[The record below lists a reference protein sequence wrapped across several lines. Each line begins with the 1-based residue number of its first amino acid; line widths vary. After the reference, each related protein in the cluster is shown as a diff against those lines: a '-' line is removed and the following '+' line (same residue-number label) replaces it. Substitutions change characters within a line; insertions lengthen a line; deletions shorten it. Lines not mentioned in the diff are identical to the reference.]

1 MTEPLLSVNDLK
13 VSFDTKEGENQALRG
28 VSFNIYAGETIGIVG
43 ESGSGKSVTAKA
55 ILSLIAPPGRIW
67 NGSIRFRGKSL
78 TGISP
83 KQWRKIRGKQIAMI
97 FQDPM
102 TSLNPIKRIGDQMIE
117 IIRRHRG
124 MNKEDARQEA
134 IKQLQQVGIAQASTR
149 LHQYPHQF
157 SGGMRQRVMIAIA
170 LSCQP
175 ELIIADE
182 PTTAL
187 DVTIQS
193 QILYLLKQLKE
204 NSDTTIALIT
214 HDLGIVAQICSRVIV
229 MYGGMIMEEG
239 LVEDIFYR
247 PHHPYTQGLLRS
259 LPKQSEGFRERLIP
273 IEGSP
278 PDLLHPPTGCPFMER
293 CPQAHERCVELPP
306 VYALSES
313 HHSMCWLDQEGEPT
327 TDELYR
333 TQP

>member
-28 VSFNIYAGETIGIVG
+28 VSFDIYAGETIGIVG

-55 ILSLIAPPGRIW
+55 ILSLITPPGRIW
-67 NGSIRFRGKSL
+67 NGDIRFHGQSL
-78 TGISP
+78 IALNP

-102 TSLNPIKRIGDQMIE
+102 TSLNPVKKIGDQMIE

-124 MNKEDARQEA
+124 MNKPEAQAEA
-134 IKQLQQVGIAQASTR
+134 IKQLEQVGIGQAEAR

-170 LSCQP
+170 LACQP

-193 QILYLLKQLKE
+193 QILFLLKQLKE
-204 NSDTTIALIT
+204 QSHTTIALIT
-214 HDLGIVAQICSRVIV
+214 HDLGIVAQICTRVIV

-247 PHHPYTQGLLRS
+247 PHHPYTKGLLRS
-259 LPKQSEGFRERLIP
+259 LPKRSEGLRERLIP

-278 PDLLHPPTGCPFMER
+278 PDLLHPPSGCPFMER
-293 CPQAHERCVELPP
+293 CPQAHERCATLPP
-306 VYALSES
+306 VYHISES
-313 HHSMCWLDQEGEPT
+313 HRSMCWLDQEGAHT
-327 TDELYR
+327 TDEFN
-333 TQP
+333 TQI

>member
-13 VSFDTKEGENQALRG
+13 VSFHTKEGENQALRG
-28 VSFNIYAGETIGIVG
+28 ISFNIYPGETIGIVG

-55 ILSLIAPPGRIW
+55 ILSLITPPGRIW
-67 NGSIRFRGKSL
+67 NGDIHFRGQSL
-78 TGISP
+78 TALSP

-102 TSLNPIKRIGDQMIE
+102 TSLNPVKKIGDQMIE

-124 MNKEDARQEA
+124 MNKQEAQAEA
-134 IKQLQQVGIAQASTR
+134 IKQLEQVGIAQAEAR

-170 LSCQP
+170 LACQP

-193 QILYLLKQLKE
+193 QILFLLKQLKE
-204 NSDTTIALIT
+204 HSDTTIALIT
-214 HDLGIVAQICSRVIV
+214 HDLGIVAQICTRVIV

-259 LPKQSEGFRERLIP
+259 LPKRSEGFKERLIP

-278 PDLLHPPTGCPFMER
+278 PDLLHPPSGCPFMER
-293 CPQAHERCVELPP
+293 CPQAHERCATLPP
-306 VYALSES
+306 VYDLSES
-313 HHSMCWLDQEGEPT
+313 HHSMCWLDQEGVHT
-327 TDELYR
+327 VDEFNMETR
-333 TQP
+333 